1 MANRDYV
8 KRGRNNKTTKKKNSK
23 SAPSFPL
30 KTAIIAALLIGVFG
44 YGLFLLSN
52 DPEPEIST
60 PIVIT
65 PVVKPKP
72 TAPEKEMP
80 ALPEEKWDYKKDL
93 PKRVI
98 EVEQNELKKSSIPY
112 IMQCGAYKT
121 EAQAESRKVSIAF
134 QGLTSSVRRKEGS
147 SWYRVVLGPYE
158 YKRQAEKDRHTLQRA
173 KIEPCAI
180 WKDQ

>member
-1 MANRDYV
+1 VANRDYV
-8 KRGRNNKTTKKKNSK
+8 KRGRSKKTTKKKSNK
-23 SAPSFPL
+23 APAFPL

-44 YGLFLLSN
+44 YGLYLLSN
-52 DPEPEIST
+52 DPEPDISAPMVTT
-60 PIVIT
+60 PA
-65 PVVKPKP
+65 VKPKP
-72 TAPEKEMP
+72 VAPKKDLP
-80 ALPEEKWDYKKDL
+80 PPPEEKWDYKKDL
-93 PKRVI
+93 PERVV
-98 EVEQNELKKSSIPY
+98 EVKQNELEKSAVPY

-121 EAQAESRKVSIAF
+121 KAQAESRKVSIAF
-134 QGLTSSVRRKEGS
+134 QGLTSDVRRKEGS